1 MIVVAV
7 IRNGEAFVPRGSDR
21 IERGD
26 DVYVVTEPSHVDR
39 VMAAFGHEERIARRV
54 VVIGGGNVGLNLV
67 NMLAREAPYVRLKII
82 ENARERAEYISR
94 EIGDKAVVLHGDA
107 LDTEVLDEANIGS
120 AETVVAV
127 TNDDETNIFSSVLA
141 KRLGCKRAITLVNKT
156 SYEPI
161 MPSLGIDAVV
171 SPNAITISTILR
183 HVRHRSVSALYT
195 LREDFGEVIEAR
207 AQEGSKLVGGK
218 LEEIGLP
225 DGFLVGAVVRD
236 NNVIIPTAST
246 RIKAGDSV
254 IAMVT
259 YKSLRKAEAFLAG
272 DKRDQG

>member
-1 MIVVAV
+1 
-7 IRNGEAFVPRGSDR
+7 
-21 IERGD
+21 
-26 DVYVVTEPSHVDR
+26 
-39 VMAAFGHEERIARRV
+39 
-54 VVIGGGNVGLNLV
+54 
-67 NMLAREAPYVRLKII
+67 
-82 ENARERAEYISR
+82 
-94 EIGDKAVVLHGDA
+94 
-107 LDTEVLDEANIGS
+107 
-120 AETVVAV
+120 
-127 TNDDETNIFSSVLA
+127 
-141 KRLGCKRAITLVNKT
+141 
-156 SYEPI
+156 
-161 MPSLGIDAVV
+161 
-171 SPNAITISTILR
+171 
-183 HVRHRSVSALYT
+183 
-195 LREDFGEVIEAR
+195 VIEAR